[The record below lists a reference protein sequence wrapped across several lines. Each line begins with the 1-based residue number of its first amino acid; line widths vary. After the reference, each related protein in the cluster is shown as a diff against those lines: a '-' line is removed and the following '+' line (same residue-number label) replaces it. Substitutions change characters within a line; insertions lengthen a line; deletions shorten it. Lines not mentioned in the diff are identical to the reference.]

1 MTYLDAHNMDAS
13 GNRIAHIEYAQDL
26 ENKLSSIKL
35 DTWSPYTR
43 HVLLSV
49 ELTDLKEGDFLI
61 ISSEHQ
67 VTNDTGINLQN
78 SSLVILGETPASTLG
93 DVVIRPK
100 GYNIDQQMHHGII
113 THSRTYRVSKSY
125 AKVYLNLV
133 VYAASDAA
141 KPEHTLRYDRGQ
153 SHLDVVVIKIDE
165 RAP

>member
-1 MTYLDAHNMDAS
+1 MPDYIDHDFPCRT
-13 GNRIAHIEYAQDL
+13 AHIEYAQDV
-26 ENKLSSIKL
+26 ENKLSSIHL

-49 ELTDLKEGDFLI
+49 ELNDWRAGDLLI

-78 SSLVILGETPASTLG
+78 SSLMILGESAKATVG
-93 DVVIRPK
+93 DIVIQPK

-133 VYAASDAA
+133 VYAASDIA
-141 KPEHTLRYDRGQ
+141 KPTHTLRYDRGQ
-153 SHLDVVVIKIDE
+153 SHLDVIVVKID
-165 RAP
+165 